1 MNNKIKIS
9 KLGLEA
15 LKEELRVLVDEKR
28 PKLVERLS
36 YARSQGDLAEN
47 SDYQSAREDLEFLD
61 GRIDEIQEVVQN
73 ASVIDDTILKT
84 DGVNLGT
91 TVTLKVNGKD
101 HAFEIV
107 GEWEADPMKKK
118 ISHTSPLGMALIGR
132 KVGDKVEVEA
142 PAGKVQYQIL
152 DIK

>member
-107 GEWEADPMKKK
+107 GEWEADPSWSFDFNF
-118 ISHTSPLGMALIGR
+118 ITHLSSWNGPYWQESGR
-132 KVGDKVEVEA
+132 
-142 PAGKVQYQIL
+142 
-152 DIK
+152 